1 MICHSRRRDRS
12 CIVRVLQKY
21 PIHYLAMA
29 GDVDALVRAPDAP
42 MACRAPAPR
51 PSCAQQGL
59 TCQGCHCVHAHALK
73 PEMRGRCSGDDGCHV
88 AAASWIG
95 QTATRGLSPARP
107 ASRCP
112 VPPSFAP
119 PFCLWHIDCHR
130 LAVVPF
136 PPPCPR
142 PQTPAQ
148 DARTL
153 CGLLR
158 PFRLFEGNAGEGVEP
173 QREQPERMLYPALRG
188 R

>member
-1 MICHSRRRDRS
+1 MTAPVLCGCCRS
-12 CIVRVLQKY
+12 TRSTTW
-21 PIHYLAMA
+21 PW
-29 GDVDALVRAPDAP
+29 
-42 MACRAPAPR
+42 PATSTRWCVPPPR
-51 PSCAQQGL
+51 PWPAAPPPQGPL
-59 TCQGCHCVHAHALK
+59 ARSKALRANVRAHALK
-73 PEMRGRCSGDDGCHV
+73 PEIRGRCSGDDGCHV